1 MLDWLIDRALRK
13 HNSETVQ
20 RGDEAT
26 DAEVL
31 QTTQTYFQ
39 TAFDYAK
46 LCRQGFADY
55 DAVLRRKIKESG
67 LSEVEYHK
75 TRQVS
80 REHNLERYTVS
91 SGFPDSELS

>member
-1 MLDWLIDRALRK
+1 LRK
-13 HNSETVQ
+13 HNEETVR
-20 RGDEAT
+20 RGDSAT

-31 QTTQTYFQ
+31 ADTQHFFQ

-46 LCRQGFADY
+46 SCRLGFVDY
-55 DAVLRRKIKESG
+55 DAVLQRKIKESG
-67 LSEVEYHK
+67 LTEMEYHK

-91 SGFPDSELS
+91 LISVVSRLC